1 MAPISS
7 ERLLSFGERDFTMVN
22 VILPLLKTAVPRG
35 TYMQFVRAV
44 PWIENSRSW
53 LYGFQANYD
62 LCEMWAKRRAFVDQ
76 HTRANIS
83 QQYSKHRC
91 LNIND
96 RLYGHSIQT
105 PYSAAPFVR
114 FSWPSCSSCRVAV
127 ELELGVV
134 DIQGD
139 HLKSHG

>member
-53 LYGFQANYD
+53 LYGFEANYD
-62 LCEMWAKRRAFVDQ
+62 EILV
-76 HTRANIS
+76 
-83 QQYSKHRC
+83 
-91 LNIND
+91 
-96 RLYGHSIQT
+96 
-105 PYSAAPFVR
+105 
-114 FSWPSCSSCRVAV
+114 
-127 ELELGVV
+127 
-134 DIQGD
+134 
-139 HLKSHG
+139 